1 MTLQDYIDTVPPD
14 LKVSIGPNAGYFY
27 IGYARKFDPEP
38 INKRLVYN
46 NAHNLRDREYEV
58 NKYLKRH
65 KSPPERY
72 CRALERA
79 KRKVAEFA
87 PIETREVKEVYT
99 RIFGGIAIIVEG
111 DEATSGLNVHDE
123 IEPDYKIK
131 YNAEELGNA
140 VVKCAALDY
149 AYGVRAGRI
158 AGDALTASKFFGSDF
173 YKMCTSLDGD
183 VLKKMIKRDPDSVIG
198 IRRKNGED
206 EENA

>member
-1 MTLQDYIDTVPPD
+1 MTLQDYMDTVPPD

-27 IGYARKFDPEP
+27 IGLARKFDPEP
-38 INKRLVYN
+38 INKRLIYN
-46 NAHNLRDREYEV
+46 NQYNLRDREYAV
-58 NKYLKRH
+58 NKYVKRH
-65 KSPPERY
+65 LPPPESAY
-72 CRALERA
+72 KALERA
-79 KRKVAEFA
+79 KRKVAEFT

-140 VVKCAALDY
+140 IVKCAALDY

-173 YKMCTSLDGD
+173 YKMCTSLDGNM
-183 VLKKMIKRDPDSVIG
+183 LKEMIKKDPDSVI
-198 IRRKNGED
+198 RRENGKN

>member
-14 LKVSIGPNAGYFY
+14 LKVSIGPNVGYFY
-27 IGYARKFDPEP
+27 IGFARKFDPEP

-46 NAHNLRDREYEV
+46 NAHNLRDRECEV
-58 NKYLKRH
+58 NKYLKRYL
-65 KSPPERY
+65 SPPERAY
-72 CRALERA
+72 KALERA
-79 KRKVAEFA
+79 KRKVAEFV

-111 DEATSGLNVHDE
+111 DEATSGLDVHDE

-183 VLKKMIKRDPDSVIG
+183 MLREMIKRDPDSVIG
-198 IRRKNGED
+198 MRRKNGED

>member
-1 MTLQDYIDTVPPD
+1 MTLQDYMDTVPPD

-27 IGYARKFDPEP
+27 IGFARKFDPEP

-58 NKYLKRH
+58 NKYLKRYL
-65 KSPPERY
+65 SPPESAY
-72 CRALERA
+72 KALERA
-79 KRKVAEFA
+79 KRKVAEFT

-140 VVKCAALDY
+140 IVKCAAMDY

-173 YKMCTSLDGD
+173 YKMCTSLDGNM
-183 VLKKMIKRDPDSVIG
+183 LREMIKKDYDSV

>member
-1 MTLQDYIDTVPPD
+1 MLAVRSRRINGAAFLPAVLCEGKTMTLQDYMDTVPPD

-27 IGYARKFDPEP
+27 IGFARKFDPEP

-87 PIETREVKEVYT
+87 PIETREVKH
-99 RIFGGIAIIVEG
+99 
-111 DEATSGLNVHDE
+111 NH
-123 IEPDYKIK
+123 
-131 YNAEELGNA
+131 
-140 VVKCAALDY
+140 
-149 AYGVRAGRI
+149 
-158 AGDALTASKFFGSDF
+158 
-173 YKMCTSLDGD
+173 
-183 VLKKMIKRDPDSVIG
+183 
-198 IRRKNGED
+198 
-206 EENA
+206 